1 MASQLDLIVLGLGG
15 LLAVLYLFRDSL
27 FGGAKDTGSKL
38 ANGVP
43 LAASEEGGADFVSK
57 LKSQKK
63 RIAIFYGSQTG
74 TAEEYATKLAK
85 EAKARFGTSSLV
97 LDPRSMN
104 STSLIRCPRTASP
117 SSSWLPMERVNQ
129 PTTLSA

>member
-15 LLAVLYLFRDSL
+15 LLAVLYLFRESL

-38 ANGVP
+38 ANGAA
-43 LAASEEGGADFVSK
+43 LATSDEGGADFVSK

-97 LDPRSMN
+97 LDPEEYEFEKLDQMPDDCVAVFVMA
-104 STSLIRCPRTASP
+104 TYG
-117 SSSWLPMERVNQ
+117 EG
-129 PTTLSA
+129 